1 MTIPIQSS
9 PMVKVVGIDGQTSL
23 VERDVLN
30 EAHMAAFD
38 RAFVSSKAEMQSAI
52 LKIRFSVPDGFS
64 L

>member
-1 MTIPIQSS
+1 
-9 PMVKVVGIDGQTSL
+9 MVKVVGIDGQTSL